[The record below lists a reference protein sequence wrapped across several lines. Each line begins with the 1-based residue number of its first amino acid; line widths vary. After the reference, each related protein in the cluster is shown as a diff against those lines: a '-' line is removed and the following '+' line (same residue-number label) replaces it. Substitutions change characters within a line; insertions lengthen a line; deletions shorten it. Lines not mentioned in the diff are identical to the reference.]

1 MERAE
6 AEGERVREEEE
17 VKRRVLQKKHAV
29 SYLLKVKSER
39 HFLIFRGKM
48 WKLLA
53 KLILYSC
60 SAS

>member
-29 SYLLKVKSER
+29 SCILLKK
-39 HFLIFRGKM
+39 
-48 WKLLA
+48 
-53 KLILYSC
+53 
-60 SAS
+60 